1 MNLITHFC
9 ISLKLAKI
17 IRSNYSDGI
26 NTLGFIW
33 GNLKPDI
40 CPSLIK
46 IPHYKKDSEDF
57 ISNEISY
64 ILETKYSQ
72 FNKSTYKK
80 SERLGVIAH
89 YLSDFFCY
97 VHSENFKGGGWE
109 HWAYEFKYIFYYL
122 KRMFS
127 SSNTHNIII
136 LQKPTSIAYLI
147 DSFYKIYTNTDNQ
160 DKFYEDMTFS
170 QQMCASVCLS
180 IINSLTTDKIEY
192 TRFAAET
199 PV

>member
-9 ISLKLAKI
+9 ISLKLLRI
-17 IRSNYSDGI
+17 IRSNYSDGF
-26 NTLGFIW
+26 NTLSFIW

-57 ISNEISY
+57 ILKEISCL
-64 ILETKYSQ
+64 LETKCSRFDKNTYS
-72 FNKSTYKK
+72 K

-97 VHSENFKGGGWE
+97 VHSESFKGGRWE
-109 HWAYEFKYIFYYL
+109 HWIYEFKYIFYYL
-122 KRMFS
+122 KKMLIPC
-127 SSNTHNIII
+127 NTHNIII

-147 DSFYKIYTNTDNQ
+147 DSFYKIYTNTDNP
-160 DKFYEDMTFS
+160 DRFYEDMTFS
-170 QQMCASVCLS
+170 HQMCASVCLS
-180 IINSLTTDKIEY
+180 IINSLIAVKIEY
-192 TRFAAET
+192 TRLVAEN